1 LSREIFLM
9 ETKAEMTRK
18 ESTNW
23 LPATKMW
30 SLILMWCC
38 TLSIPVTHGAAQADK
53 REIVR
58 RATQSSYSLRRLG
71 LLEFK
76 ANVQPNWALM
86 TKNLQANPE
95 AMKMLNGLIFSVLL
109 RPDGSVKVEHESSLP
124 IPSAQEENVKQ
135 IYGSMDEMLRGFFMT
150 WKVLMLTSPF
160 PAVESEYQLQDLDGE
175 YLLTYKEGNT
185 DISTTMT
192 KELAIEEIRV
202 SSDAFKG
209 SVRPQLTKTPTG
221 YVLVGYQGRY
231 EPTAGPGKTK
241 LDIQI
246 DYQEVNGLQ
255 LPRKLSL
262 DAIYDGSPVQ
272 MELRFSQYQ
281 LKLADSGV
289 PRKSN

>member
-1 LSREIFLM
+1 M
-9 ETKAEMTRK
+9 MQKK
-18 ESTNW
+18 STNRLW
-23 LPATKMW
+23 AMKMC
-30 SLILMWCC
+30 SLILTWFC
-38 TLSIPVTHGAAQADK
+38 TLTIPVAHGAAQADK

-76 ANVQPNWALM
+76 ANVQPNWELAA
-86 TKNLQANPE
+86 KNFKANPG
-95 AMKMLNGLIFSVLL
+95 AMKMLNSLMFSVSLK
-109 RPDGSVKVEHESSLP
+109 PDGSVKIEHESSLP

-135 IYGSMDEMLRGFFMT
+135 IYSGMDEMLSGFFMT
-150 WKVLMLTSPF
+150 WNVLMLTSPF
-160 PAVESEYQLQDLDGE
+160 PAIESEYQLQNLDGK
-175 YLLTYKEGNT
+175 YLLTYKEGNA

-192 KELAIEEIRV
+192 KELAIEEIKV

-209 SVRPQLTKTPTG
+209 SVRPQLTKTPKG
-221 YVLVGYQGRY
+221 YVLVGYQGNY
-231 EPTAGPGKTK
+231 EPTAGLGKTR

-262 DAIYDGSPVQ
+262 DGIYDGSPVQ
-272 MELRFSQYQ
+272 MELQFSQYQ

-289 PRKSN
+289 PRKSD